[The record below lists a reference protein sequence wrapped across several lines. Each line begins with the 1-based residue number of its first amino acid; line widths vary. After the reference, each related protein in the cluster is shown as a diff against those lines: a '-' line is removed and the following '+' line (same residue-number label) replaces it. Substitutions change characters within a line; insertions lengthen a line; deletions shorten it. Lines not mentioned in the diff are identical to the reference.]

1 MKEIEDELKELKDNT
16 SYWEHFHSVFVK
28 SLDDKNIILLAEMK
42 DLPQNISSVAK
53 EDVKRRFVEE
63 YLPYYYRVINSKNNK
78 KIHNYIFTY
87 PCLTNSLKKYNC
99 SSLNKISCYELE
111 TIKSELSVDTLLNLN
126 RTISFNIAQ
135 LLMKKDNFT
144 TEELYQMFIK
154 TFPGLS
160 NFSLKEFNIVYK
172 SLLPANGI
180 IKRDLRTIIYS
191 IANIPYINEHYE
203 RLLSDCLSLRSEELL
218 NYLRKVVVK
227 YLHDINF
234 KEKIAVFINKI
245 DFDSYLD
252 TLLLRDTLAK
262 KLKK

>member
-28 SLDDKNIILLAEMK
+28 ALDDENIILLAEMK
-42 DLPQNISSVAK
+42 ELLKDTSSIAK
-53 EDVKRRFVEE
+53 EDVKRGFVEE
-63 YLPYYYRVINSKNNK
+63 YLPYYYRVVNGKNNK

-111 TIKSELSVDTLLNLN
+111 TIKSESSVDTLLNLN
-126 RTISFNIAQ
+126 RIISFNIAQ
-135 LLMKKDNFT
+135 LLMKKDTFT

-154 TFPGLS
+154 TFPGLY
-160 NFSLKEFNIVYK
+160 NFSLKEFKIVYK
-172 SLLPANGI
+172 NLLPANGI

-234 KEKIAVFINKI
+234 KEKIAGFINKI